1 MTNETKPAEKFEPAR
16 TWYERTT
23 RKSRKL
29 IAAASVIGLLSA
41 LVFFFVVPHEYTL
54 RLQVFNGAWVIPVF
68 GAIWI
73 WAFVWIFLIPSRE
86 VGFRS
91 QESIERMENSITPVL
106 EIWKKLGDRIES
118 ELNSGL
124 ISEFKEGV
132 KTLREAAAKIQTIT
146 ESSSGDLKS
155 TAKEIR
161 EFKAEVKPTLEALQ
175 RIQGNLQKEIDS
187 GFFDNIR
194 TAMDSVRQLG
204 GMPAG
209 KPHAPPAVAD
219 LDKTLKMIAKSPRKH
234 PLSSASAPAQVPQVN
249 SSYPVDVPAPELLP
263 AGPLPA
269 GPVPV
274 GQAPIKIE
282 KMQS

>member
-1 MTNETKPAEKFEPAR
+1 MTNETKPMEKFEPAR
-16 TWYERTT
+16 AWYERTT

-29 IAAASVIGLLSA
+29 IVAASTIGLLSA

-106 EIWKKLGDRIES
+106 DIWKKLGDRIES

-124 ISEFKEGV
+124 ICEFKESV
-132 KTLREAAAKIQTIT
+132 KTLREAAAKIQTMA
-146 ESSSGDLKS
+146 ESSSGDIKT

-161 EFKAEVKPTLEALQ
+161 LFKEEVKPTLEALQ

-187 GFFDNIR
+187 GFFDNMR

-204 GMPAG
+204 GMPTGG
-209 KPHAPPAVAD
+209 KPQGPTPVAD
-219 LDKTLKMIAKSPRKH
+219 LDKALKMITKGSQKK
-234 PLSSASAPAQVPQVN
+234 PLSPAAVPMGTLVPGVN
-249 SSYPVDVPAPELLP
+249 SPSGTVLP
-263 AGPLPA
+263 TAEFLPSGPL
-269 GPVPV
+269 PV

-282 KMQS
+282 KIQS